1 MGRQALDV
9 VSVASVMSLCLT
21 LRVVEDHEAGHVV
34 ADLPRG
40 EAVEVGPAVLPSV
53 AVRPL
58 EAGADVGGLHLQ
70 REVSVITRSSQS
82 HLSLHIVVSLIL
94 LGNIKGNGTASNS
107 DLNCIFINLS
117 CLSCTNNINHTSRIW
132 VLKVH
137 LEN

>member
-1 MGRQALDV
+1 MLG
-9 VSVASVMSLCLT
+9 ASTC
-21 LRVVEDHEAGHVV
+21 
-34 ADLPRG
+34 
-40 EAVEVGPAVLPSV
+40 
-53 AVRPL
+53 
-58 EAGADVGGLHLQ
+58 Q
-70 REVSVITRSSQS
+70 REVSEITRSSQS